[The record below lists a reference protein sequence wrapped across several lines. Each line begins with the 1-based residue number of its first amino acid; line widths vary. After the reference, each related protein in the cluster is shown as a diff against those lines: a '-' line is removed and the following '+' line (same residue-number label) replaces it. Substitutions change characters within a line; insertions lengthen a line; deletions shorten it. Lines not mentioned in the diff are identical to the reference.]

1 MGENNDY
8 VLRHEWEKS
17 KGKFHERL
25 NEVDNKYTNNHN
37 ELLRKV
43 DLQTEIQRNHFKS
56 QEKSEKHLE
65 NISESLSTVGTRV
78 TELEYET
85 KTHHK
90 DIEGLKGTI
99 EAEAKGNRNV
109 LMTWI
114 TVAGGVLGPLVL
126 WMANTF
132 FK

>member
-1 MGENNDY
+1 MAEDKY

-17 KGKFHERL
+17 RGKINERI
-25 NEVDNKYTNNHN
+25 NEVDNKHTDNFNS
-37 ELLRKV
+37 LLNKV
-43 DLQTEIQRNHFKS
+43 DRQTLL
-56 QEKSEKHLE
+56 QEKAFESQARSEKHLE
-65 NISESLSTVGTRV
+65 KMSESLSTVGTRV
-78 TELEYET
+78 TDLEYET